1 MANLNVEITQNA
13 EISKKLPCEKPILE
27 QLEIMEEYTKAH
39 KESLHLSKEMREV
52 NCLKVLFPKMFR
64 SIEDQDLIAGRLD
77 FLPIGFGCVTSVGGV
92 GHYCVFAKLKSFQK
106 QLPQNEQYRV
116 DSLYEYWLNHDLKT
130 HYLALKVILF

>member
-1 MANLNVEITQNA
+1 MANVNVEITQNA

-92 GHYCVFAKLKSFQK
+92 GHYCVFAKLKS
-106 QLPQNEQYRV
+106 
-116 DSLYEYWLNHDLKT
+116 
-130 HYLALKVILF
+130 LFKK